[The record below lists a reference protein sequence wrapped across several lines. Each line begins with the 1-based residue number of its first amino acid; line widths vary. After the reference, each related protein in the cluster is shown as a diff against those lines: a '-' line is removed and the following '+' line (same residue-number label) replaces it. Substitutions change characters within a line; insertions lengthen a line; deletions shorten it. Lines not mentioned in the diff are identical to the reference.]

1 MKTDRELA
9 KIIRKR
15 RKERG
20 LTQEELAQ
28 MIGCSRWLVNRVE
41 NGKSVF
47 TYAQLIKISEI
58 LDYSIPLII

>member
-15 RKERG
+15 RKECG
-20 LTQEELAQ
+20 LTQDELAQ

-47 TYAQLIKISEI
+47 TYAQLLKIASIFEY
-58 LDYSIPLII
+58 DIPLII